1 MTPPIELDLRH
12 LPAPEPML
20 RALDAAD
27 ALEPG
32 ERCIVVAPMLPRPLL
47 MELAQ
52 RGFDADPGEP
62 QPDGSVRVQIRR
74 PDDAEAAP

>member
-12 LPAPEPML
+12 LPPPQPMQ

-27 ALEPG
+27 ALAPG
-32 ERCIVVAPMLPRPLL
+32 ELLAIVAPMLPRPLL

-52 RGFDADPGEP
+52 RGFEADPGEP
-62 QPDGSVRVQIRR
+62 GSDGSVRVQIRR
-74 PDDAEAAP
+74 PDDAEASA

>member
-1 MTPPIELDLRH
+1 MNPPIELDLRH
-12 LPAPEPML
+12 LPAPQPML

-27 ALEPG
+27 GLAPG
-32 ERCIVVAPMLPRPLL
+32 ELLTVITPMLPRPLL

-52 RGFDADPGEP
+52 RGFEADPGEP

-74 PDDAEAAP
+74 PDDAETAS